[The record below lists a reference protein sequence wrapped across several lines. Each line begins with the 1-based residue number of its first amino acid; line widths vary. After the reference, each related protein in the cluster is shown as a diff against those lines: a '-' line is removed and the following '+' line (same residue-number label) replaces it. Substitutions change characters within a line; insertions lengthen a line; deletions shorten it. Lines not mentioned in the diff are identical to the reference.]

1 MHKQSEKLSYNHRK
15 CKGNSVRENLC
26 LFFFFL
32 ASYRVNSLHL
42 ICLSALSVPITYPFT
57 LAAYLFETQFGP
69 NASVDNNAVLIWLL
83 VVLVKFTKES
93 P

>member
-1 MHKQSEKLSYNHRK
+1 MHKQSERLGYSHRK
-15 CKGNSVRENLC
+15 RTKATVVEGMP
-26 LFFFFL
+26 
-32 ASYRVNSLHL
+32 SYRVNSLYH